1 MNGKSFEGRAEME
14 APSGRVGTE
23 GSQPRRATPA
33 EIVQAR
39 SEADFISA
47 RALFA
52 EYADQLGVDLCFQN
66 FGFELEHLHEMYGPP
81 TGCLLLAREGSR
93 LVGCVAVRRLSERVC
108 EMKRL
113 YVREQVRGSGLGRQL
128 AIASI
133 TGARMMGYNRMVLDT
148 LAEMTVP
155 LGLYA
160 SLGFR
165 ETEPYYPNPLTDVV
179 YMELDLR
186 IGA

>member
-1 MNGKSFEGRAEME
+1 
-14 APSGRVGTE
+14 
-23 GSQPRRATPA
+23 
-33 EIVQAR
+33 
-39 SEADFISA
+39 
-47 RALFA
+47 
-52 EYADQLGVDLCFQN
+52 
-66 FGFELEHLHEMYGPP
+66 
-81 TGCLLLAREGSR
+81 
-93 LVGCVAVRRLSERVC
+93 
-108 EMKRL
+108 
-113 YVREQVRGSGLGRQL
+113 
-128 AIASI
+128 
-133 TGARMMGYNRMVLDT
+133 MVLDT